1 MGSALRL
8 LIGGPAAL
16 YVIGF
21 AAVSV
26 GLEVFV
32 RYSRYVS
39 VLKYLTLALLAYVG
53 AVFVVGV
60 PWGTVAWSI
69 LIPPFSFDKN
79 YVLLVVAVLGTTI
92 SPYLFFWQA
101 EEEVEEE
108 RENPRKAALVDA
120 PAQAPSEFF
129 RIRIDTYVG
138 MALSNAVAPFIVQT
152 TAVTLNAHGITDIQ
166 SSTQAAEALR
176 PIAGQF
182 AFIIFAMGI
191 IGTGLLAI
199 PVLAGSAAYALGEAR
214 NWSVGLAKRPR
225 DAKLFYGTV
234 ALATLVGLAMS
245 FVGIDPIKAL
255 FVSAVIN
262 GHCLCPGDDHHDAD
276 DTSGGCHGGVH
287 IAAGAD
293 GSGLG
298 RYHRNDN
305 RGCYADLVPVRIKRS
320 RLCAS
325 AKSR

>member
-182 AFIIFAMGI
+182 HHLRHGNHRDR
-191 IGTGLLAI
+191 
-199 PVLAGSAAYALGEAR
+199 AARDSRSCRISCLRTRRSTQLVSRTGEASQGCQAILR
-214 NWSVGLAKRPR
+214 HRRARHPCR
-225 DAKLFYGTV
+225 
-234 ALATLVGLAMS
+234 
-245 FVGIDPIKAL
+245 
-255 FVSAVIN
+255 
-262 GHCLCPGDDHHDAD
+262 PGDELRRHRSHQ
-276 DTSGGCHGGVH
+276 
-287 IAAGAD
+287 GA
-293 GSGLG
+293 L
-298 RYHRNDN
+298 RQ
-305 RGCYADLVPVRIKRS
+305 RGHQRPLSLS
-320 RLCAS
+320 R
-325 AKSR
+325 